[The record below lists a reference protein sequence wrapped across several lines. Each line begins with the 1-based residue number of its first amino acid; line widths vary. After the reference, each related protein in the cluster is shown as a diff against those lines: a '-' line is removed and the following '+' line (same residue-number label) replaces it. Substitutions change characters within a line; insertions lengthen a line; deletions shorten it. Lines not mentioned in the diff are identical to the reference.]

1 VKTALLFDLDGTL
14 VDTDTLHLTSFQ
26 EVFAGHGIALT
37 KAEYVEK
44 IMGSSNGLIGEAFL
58 PHLPPREREAVLA
71 AKEAAF
77 RAMLG
82 ELKPVAGVTALLD
95 YAESEGIPCAV
106 VTNAPRAN
114 AEVVL
119 KALGLAGRLPL
130 QIIGSELARA
140 KPDPLPY
147 LTGLE
152 RTGARA
158 AHSVAFEDS
167 LSGLRA
173 ATGAGLS
180 VVGMTTTLSSA
191 ILERAG
197 ATLAADDFTDPRIRE
212 LIRRKMVYTGTG
224 DQ

>member
-26 EVFAGHGIALT
+26 EVFAGHGIVLT

-71 AKEAAF
+71 AKETAF

-95 YAESEGIPCAV
+95 YAESEGVPCAV